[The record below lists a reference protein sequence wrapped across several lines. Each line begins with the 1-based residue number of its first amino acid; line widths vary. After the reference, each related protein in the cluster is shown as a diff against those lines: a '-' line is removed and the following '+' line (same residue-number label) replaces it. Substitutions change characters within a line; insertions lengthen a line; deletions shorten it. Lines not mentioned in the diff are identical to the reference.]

1 MSKTNEFYQAVYQI
15 VQLIHNGRVTSYG
28 AIASCLKSGT
38 PRMVGY
44 AMRVSG
50 DHAPNI
56 IPVHRVV
63 NHIGIISGDIVSGK
77 NWRIQLLNKEGILVS
92 NGKVVNF
99 KKHFWDPA
107 VDL

>member
-1 MSKTNEFYQAVYQI
+1 MSKTQEFYEAVYQI
-15 VQLIHNGRVTSYG
+15 VQLIPKGCVTSYG

-50 DHAPNI
+50 DHTPT

-77 NWRIQLLNKEGILVS
+77 NWRIQLLNNEGIIVS
-92 NGKVVNF
+92 DGKVVNF
-99 KKHFWDPA
+99 KKHFWDPSIE
-107 VDL
+107 L